1 MDIFTTPKEM
11 IDHYYTQIKQ
21 NGILNDSID
30 LVRSQTWK
38 KAFDYQFMTV
48 EGKKL

>member
-11 IDHYYTQIKQ
+11 IDNYYTQIKQ

-30 LVRSQTWK
+30 LVRSQTRK